1 MYSKVF
7 KGAATAPAAAAL
19 PKLLPQL
26 GDGIS
31 GTIMAGVGIVM
42 IALVVSSTV
51 VAKLHRK

>member
-19 PKLLPQL
+19 PKLFPQL
-26 GDGIS
+26 GAGIS